1 MVPGIVIAFGLI
13 SPWLLLGGLLL
24 SAAPIIIHL
33 LHRRRHRERP
43 WAAMQFLRAALR
55 KQARR
60 LRLESLILLAV
71 RVLLVACAGGALAQ
85 PFLSTPAGG
94 SATGAGR
101 RHHVLVLDGSL
112 SMQAGA
118 GAGTESAFDTARELA
133 LRIVESANPGDAFHL
148 LRMSR
153 SSPQWIISESAFDP
167 DIVTREIESL
177 TATEERGDPTG
188 ALRRLLPQL
197 SARADGERTTV
208 YLISDFQQTDWLPA
222 EEPVRDEL
230 RAMLQGAAGRAELV
244 LVDVGRQQVSN
255 AIVLDARFERGSS
268 TGEASGDVEA
278 TVHNFGRT
286 ALDDLTVELRIDE
299 RLRETQSITVPS
311 RTSIAVRFA
320 APGDAGRESVAEIR
334 IADDELLPDNRR
346 WVVLPAAEP
355 LEVLIVDGQPQTGG
369 QRRAADFLAT
379 ALAPR
384 ALSAGSTAT
393 LERRGPIHPTV
404 IADGELATRDLARFD
419 CVYLCDVALVGAGEA
434 ARLYEFVNA
443 GGGLVITLGEQVRP
457 ASYHEMLDRDGQQ
470 LLPARLLETVAAG
483 DDEQGF
489 RFDPGSYD
497 EPIVQAFAGNDDAGL
512 LTTRIH
518 TYYQVEPAAAAR
530 VLLRFANG
538 DPAIVEQR
546 VGAGRVLLVTTPLD
560 DRWGNW
566 ALWPSF
572 LPMMH
577 EMTRFACT
585 ADLDDRRLKVGET
598 IVYRYLPEQFGR
610 AVTLAAPGSD
620 PVALRRPDA
629 AQHQFVS
636 EPLLRSGPY
645 ELQIGVS
652 DPVIRN
658 YAVNI
663 DPLEGDLTALDEA
676 TIAAEL
682 LADLEYRYVRD
693 WTATSPNALDY
704 RPGRTD
710 LTMWLLLATAALLLI
725 EQAMAWNFRFGV
737 VLLALIVTGALVN
750 GAGVRGL
757 LGAALLLAL
766 VLVLYARRRAAARR
780 HPAA

>member
-1 MVPGIVIAFGLI
+1 MVIAFGLI

-71 RVLLVACAGGALAQ
+71 RVLLIACAGGALAQ
-85 PFLSTPAGG
+85 PFLSTPTGG
-94 SATGAGR
+94 GVSGVGR

-112 SMQAGA
+112 SMRAGSEI
-118 GAGTESAFDTARELA
+118 ESAFDTARALA

-153 SSPQWIISESAFDP
+153 SSPQWIISEAAFDP
-167 DIVTREIESL
+167 GIVTREIESL
-177 TATEERGDPTG
+177 TATEERGDPAS
-188 ALRRLLPQL
+188 ALGKLLPHL
-197 SARADGERTTV
+197 SNRTIGERTTV

-230 RAMLQGAAGRAELV
+230 RALLQGVAGRSELV
-244 LVDVGRQQVSN
+244 LVDVGGDATAN
-255 AIVLDARFERGSS
+255 AIVLDARFARGHS
-268 TGEASGDVEA
+268 TGAASGDVEA

-286 ALDDLTVELRIDE
+286 ALNDLTVELRIDE
-299 RLRETQSITVPS
+299 RLRETQTATIPA
-311 RTSIAVRFA
+311 RTSVAVRFA
-320 APGDAGRESVAEIR
+320 APGAADRESVAEIR
-334 IADDELLPDNRR
+334 IADDVLLPDNRR

-355 LEVLIVDGQPQTGG
+355 LEVLIVDGRPETGG

-393 LERRGPIHPTV
+393 LERRGPINPTV

-434 ARLYEFVNA
+434 ARLYEFVEA
-443 GGGLVITLGEQVRP
+443 GGGLVVTLGEQVRP
-457 ASYHEMLDRDGQQ
+457 ASYHEMFDREGQR
-470 LLPARLLETVAAG
+470 LLPARLLETVTAG

-489 RFDPGSYD
+489 RFDPGNYE
-497 EPIVQAFAGNDDAGL
+497 EPIVQAFAGNDEAGL

-518 TYYQVEPAAAAR
+518 TYYRVEPNAVAR
-530 VLLRFANG
+530 VLLRFADG
-538 DPAIVEQR
+538 DPAIVEHR

-566 ALWPSF
+566 ALWPSY

-585 ADLDDRRLKVGET
+585 ADLDDRRLTVGET

-610 AVTLAAPGSD
+610 AVALAAPETD
-620 PVALRRPDA
+620 PVSLRRPDA
-629 AQHQFVS
+629 GQNQLVS

-663 DPLEGDLTALDEA
+663 DPLEGDLAALDEA
-676 TIAAEL
+676 TLASEL
-682 LADLEYRYVRD
+682 LPDLEYRYVRD
-693 WTATSPNALDY
+693 WTASSPNTLDY
-704 RPGRTD
+704 RPGRAD
-710 LTMWLLLATAALLLI
+710 LTLWFLLAAAALLLI
-725 EQAMAWNFRFGV
+725 EQAMAWNFRFGA
-737 VLLALIVTGALVN
+737 VLLALIVTGALVT

-766 VLVLYARRRAAARR
+766 VLVLFARRRAAAR
-780 HPAA
+780 HPSV

>member
-1 MVPGIVIAFGLI
+1 MVIAFGLI

-71 RVLLVACAGGALAQ
+71 RVLLIACAAAALAQ
-85 PFLSTPAGG
+85 PFLNTPAGG
-94 SATGAGR
+94 SAAGTGR

-118 GAGTESAFDTARELA
+118 GTESAFDTARALA

-148 LRMSR
+148 LRISR
-153 SSPQWIISESAFDP
+153 SSPQWIISDPAFDP
-167 DIVTREIESL
+167 DIVRREVESL

-188 ALRRLLPQL
+188 ALRRMLPHL
-197 SARADGERTTV
+197 SARADGDRTTV

-230 RAMLQGAAGRAELV
+230 RALFRGVAGRSELV
-244 LVDVGRQQVSN
+244 LVDIGRDRTAN
-255 AIVLDARFERGSS
+255 AIVLDARFVLGPSS
-268 TGEASGDVEA
+268 GEASGEVEA

-286 ALDDLTVELRIDE
+286 PLADLAVELRINE
-299 RLRETQSITVPS
+299 RLRETQIVTVPS
-311 RTSIAVRFA
+311 RTSVAVRFA
-320 APGDAGRESVAEIR
+320 GPGAAGRESVAEIR
-334 IADDELLPDNRR
+334 IADDVLLPDNRR

-369 QRRAADFLAT
+369 QRRAAHFLAT

-384 ALSAGSTAT
+384 SLSAGSAAT
-393 LERRGPIHPTV
+393 LEQRGPMHPTV

-419 CVYLCDVALVGAGEA
+419 CVYLCNVALVGAGEA
-434 ARLYEFVNA
+434 ARLYEFVEA
-443 GGGLVITLGEQVRP
+443 GGGLVITVGEQVRP
-457 ASYHEMLDRDGQQ
+457 ASYHEMLDRDGQR

-489 RFDPGSYD
+489 RFDPGNYE

-518 TYYQVEPAAAAR
+518 RYYRVEPAASAR

-577 EMTRFACT
+577 ELTRFACT
-585 ADLDDRRLKVGET
+585 ADLDDRRLTVGET
-598 IVYRYLPEQFGR
+598 IVHRYLPEQFGR
-610 AVTLAAPGSD
+610 AVTLAAPGAD
-620 PVALRRPDA
+620 PVTLRRPDA

-645 ELQIGVS
+645 ELQIGAS

-663 DPLEGDLTALDEA
+663 DPLEGDLAALDEA
-676 TIAAEL
+676 TIASEL
-682 LADLEYRYVRD
+682 LPDLEYRYVRD
-693 WTATSPNALDY
+693 WTPTSSNALDY
-704 RPGRTD
+704 RPGRAD
-710 LTMWLLLATAALLLI
+710 LTMWFLLAAAALLLI
-725 EQAMAWNFRFGV
+725 EQAMAWNFRFGAL
-737 VLLALIVTGALVN
+737 LLALIVTGALVS

-766 VLVLYARRRAAARR
+766 VLVLSARRRAAVKR
-780 HPAA
+780 HPAV